1 MVGAGAT
8 ADAGARRQVRIVI
21 ARVATWVVLYALALR
36 YAGGAIAVW
45 AGGTLTVVGTILI
58 GVVAPVWLF
67 VLAPTWLAWR
77 VAVPLGLHRLA
88 LLACWLS
95 PLVRARDLGSI
106 RVFLDAIAGRPL
118 APLASVR
125 ADAWTALAM
134 AVIARRRGDTAE
146 VARIT
151 DALLH
156 LPAGARLPRLARVHG
171 LAALADPGAPESRP
185 SSISV
190 VSLAGVS
197 PPPAPREPVERT
209 TPAADPRR
217 AHLDLLAAAA
227 NGPPIERRRVL
238 LLAVRW
244 QSAFDDA
251 PIAAL
256 RARALELGV
265 RDGAARAR
273 ALRDDVLDEL
283 TDLAVD
289 ATGGWGAV
297 PTADGLPAKLAA
309 RVRDRLHRRVDSALA
324 RFGRDPREP
333 APAVLDTWRRWLVL
347 RAALDELELAGGL
360 PALTTVWYGGLRD
373 AVWST
378 ACALHTD
385 RAHGGPWV
393 AHAMFTWVADRGE
406 MLGDLPATLLNR
418 ENARSAAVGL

>member
-1 MVGAGAT
+1 MMV
-8 ADAGARRQVRIVI
+8 IP
-21 ARVATWVVLYALALR
+21 RVATWVVLYALALR
-36 YAGGAIAVW
+36 YVGGSIAVW

-77 VAVPLGLHRLA
+77 VAVPLGFHRLA
-88 LLACWLS
+88 LFACWLS
-95 PLVRARDLGSI
+95 PLVRARDLGGI
-106 RVFLDAIAGRPL
+106 RVFLDATAGRPL
-118 APLASVR
+118 ARPASLR

-134 AVIARRRGDTAE
+134 AVIARRRGDAAE

-171 LAALADPGAPESRP
+171 LAALADPHSTTSPP

-209 TPAADPRR
+209 APAADPRR

-227 NGPPIERRRVL
+227 NGAQLERRRVL

-265 RDGAARAR
+265 RDGAGRAR

-283 TDLAVD
+283 TELAAD
-289 ATGGWGAV
+289 ATGVWGAA
-297 PTADGLPAKLAA
+297 PASDGITGGSEPGQGSELKSMLGG
-309 RVRDRLHRRVDSALA
+309 RIRDRLHRRVDSALA
-324 RFGRDPREP
+324 RFGRDQRAP

-347 RAALDELELAGGL
+347 RAALDELELAAGL
-360 PALTTVWYGGLRD
+360 AALATVWYGGLRD

-418 ENARSAAVGL
+418 ENARNAAVGL